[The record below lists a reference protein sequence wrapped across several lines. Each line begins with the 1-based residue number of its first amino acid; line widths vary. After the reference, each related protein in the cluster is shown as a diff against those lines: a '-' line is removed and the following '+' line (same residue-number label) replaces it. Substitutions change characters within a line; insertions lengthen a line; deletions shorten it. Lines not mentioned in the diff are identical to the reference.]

1 MNTYAMNLAIVLLV
15 LTAISGSVWVVASGR
30 RRWYIKN
37 IPGIQLYYS
46 TDPRYRRMEMS
57 RHVERWSRL
66 ATYVM
71 LIVLLVI
78 AVTCYNVG

>member
-1 MNTYAMNLAIVLLV
+1 MNIYVMNLVAVLVV
-15 LTAISGSVWVVASGR
+15 LTAISGTLWAISSSR

-37 IPGIQLYYS
+37 IPGIRLYYS

-57 RHVERWSRL
+57 RHIEWWSRL

-71 LIVLLVI
+71 FIVLLVI
-78 AVTCYNVG
+78 VSISFNI